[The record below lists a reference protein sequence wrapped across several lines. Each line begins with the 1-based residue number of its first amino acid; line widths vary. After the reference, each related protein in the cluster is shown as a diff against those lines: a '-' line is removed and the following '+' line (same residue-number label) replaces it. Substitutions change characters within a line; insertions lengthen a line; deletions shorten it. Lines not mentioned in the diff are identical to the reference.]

1 MEHGTIRGAAGDSQI
16 VKGTDARPRNQV
28 CSVDSGTQQGQQRT
42 HRSKVTQS
50 ELYFRWVS
58 KEVGLKAEMEAVEFW

>member
-28 CSVDSGTQQGQQRT
+28 YSVDSGTQPGQQRIQ
-42 HRSKVTQS
+42 RSKVTQL

-58 KEVGLKAEMEAVEFW
+58 KEVDFKAKMETVEFW